1 MYLAH
6 APAGRRPV
14 PAYGLNPPYCGSVWR
29 MYLKRIAIYPP
40 ARSGPRKPSMDK
52 GVTTAINARS
62 GWMTQAVRVMSIRGY
77 ARVSCGRSEAGGRA
91 STDGRSKNK
100 Q

>member
-1 MYLAH
+1 
-6 APAGRRPV
+6 
-14 PAYGLNPPYCGSVWR
+14 

-40 ARSGPRKPSMDK
+40 VRSGLREPPMDK

-62 GWMTQAVRVMSIRGY
+62 GWMIQAVRVMSIREY
-77 ARVSCGRSEAGGRA
+77 ARVSCGRSEAGGLT